1 MGYRRSC
8 GLKCKVCADRATMTA
23 YSKSRLEGRALEH
36 ALSQDRG
43 YCIRMAGESGKFD
56 NVRGPEAKEIRVFMA
71 ERVETLLSQ
80 LAAHGLHRTGGESP
94 VVLPSGEKKSVDLRC
109 WFSPKAANCLLEL
122 KWTRQNLQTALAAA
136 KSSLPWLKVAAKGGV
151 WARGRKQVSL
161 ALDEDFKSVF

>member
-1 MGYRRSC
+1 MLALGWPRRAFYTQC
-8 GLKCKVCADRATMTA
+8 PLIFILLGVCTLCFTWLSADP
-23 YSKSRLEGRALEH
+23 L
-36 ALSQDRG
+36 
-43 YCIRMAGESGKFD
+43 SGKFD
-56 NVRGPEAKEIRVFMA
+56 NVRGPEAREIRVFMA
-71 ERVETLLSQ
+71 ERIETLLSQ

-122 KWTRQNLQTALAAA
+122 KWTRQNLQTALVAA